1 MKQLFI
7 SYCSNIL
14 LLMTIRYIL
23 LQKHSMS
30 GPPENVSLFVS
41 QNYFRS
47 NECLNGH
54 FNFHSFHHHGLT
66 VDRKISGFEH
76 LLTDRYNPQFWSP
89 YLDIS
94 YITKGPI
101 FLHHRRT
108 ISTSS
113 SVVYCSCCRLKRELI
128 ELIQGLVV
136 EGWPLLV
143 KMLGIFRVDFTQWSV
158 TTH

>member
-66 VDRKISGFEH
+66 VDSKISGF
-76 LLTDRYNPQFWSP
+76 D
-89 YLDIS
+89 
-94 YITKGPI
+94 
-101 FLHHRRT
+101 
-108 ISTSS
+108 
-113 SVVYCSCCRLKRELI
+113 V
-128 ELIQGLVV
+128 
-136 EGWPLLV
+136 
-143 KMLGIFRVDFTQWSV
+143 
-158 TTH
+158 